1 MKASTAAFIQMK
13 PWRVCCSAG
22 FFRFL
27 RFGGAPSQGFLI
39 NCHEPQDC
47 SHSRVGIILAGTTYQ
62 GSKSYTGA
70 NPHLNTFLKE
80 TLSFD
85 SRMTLL
91 TQYVVAFSVC
101 LAMTLALP
109 TPEDGKFGKRADAD
123 YVRFGKRADA
133 DYVRFGKRAD
143 ADYVRF
149 GKRADSD
156 YVRFG
161 KRTSDDSDDSGSSQD
176 LLRLLQVSTGCPNK
190 F

>member
-1 MKASTAAFIQMK
+1 M
-13 PWRVCCSAG
+13 
-22 FFRFL
+22 
-27 RFGGAPSQGFLI
+27 
-39 NCHEPQDC
+39 
-47 SHSRVGIILAGTTYQ
+47 
-62 GSKSYTGA
+62 
-70 NPHLNTFLKE
+70 LNETF
-80 TLSFD
+80 FD

-101 LAMTLALP
+101 LAMTLASP
-109 TPEDGKFGKRADAD
+109 TPYEDGKFGKRADAD

-161 KRTSDDSDDSGSSQD
+161 KRTSDDSDGSSQD
-176 LLRLLQVSTGCPNK
+176 LLRLLQVS
-190 F
+190 